1 MAAYVDII
9 TTRPDTTAE
18 FWWTNTDATIAGH
31 RASVVNIASQRN
43 LPVTLTVSPDGLTAK
58 IRYTVADE
66 TEWQQ
71 FTMAVNAGAPAVAAA
86 RNAYHQANGH
96 GLKIEVTDTDTNQLV
111 REITLI

>member
-9 TTRPDTTAE
+9 TTRPNTTAD
-18 FWWTNTDATIAGH
+18 FWWTNTDATIVGY
-31 RASVVNIASQRN
+31 RASIVSIAEQRN

-58 IRYTVADE
+58 VRYTVADE

-86 RNAYHQANGH
+86 RNAYHQSNNH
-96 GLKIEVTDTDTNQLV
+96 SLKIEVTDTDTNQLV
-111 REITLI
+111 REITII